1 MIDWRR
7 AEQLAARVAGSPEL
21 SGPSVE
27 QLERLS
33 EQSLAAVVDYAQ
45 LDPRGPVPHA
55 EAVTRA
61 EWISA
66 NTASLR
72 PLLDPAVEKI
82 GAKSGRSGSGMRLV
96 AAASLTLEAGAVLGL
111 LSRRVMGQ
119 YDLALVG
126 GDDRPPPRLLFV
138 APNLAAA
145 QSAFGG
151 ASDDDFIRWVA
162 VHELTHA
169 VQFGAVDWLR
179 PYLGG
184 IASQLLASLESGGG
198 VRRRPVKDLAR
209 DFVDR
214 AGRGVATRDPMA
226 VMLSREDH
234 QLVGQMQAAMTV
246 VEGHAEHVMDA
257 AGAAAIPSLPQL
269 RAAMIER
276 RQAPGPLWRILG
288 KVLGME
294 MKMRQYEM
302 GRVFCNQV
310 VREAG
315 VVGLNRVWE
324 SPEALPSL
332 AEIAEPQ
339 IWLER
344 IGA

>member
-1 MIDWRR
+1 M
-7 AEQLAARVAGSPEL
+7 
-21 SGPSVE
+21 
-27 QLERLS
+27 
-33 EQSLAAVVDYAQ
+33 
-45 LDPRGPVPHA
+45 
-55 EAVTRA
+55 
-61 EWISA
+61 
-66 NTASLR
+66 
-72 PLLDPAVEKI
+72 
-82 GAKSGRSGSGMRLV
+82 
-96 AAASLTLEAGAVLGL
+96 
-111 LSRRVMGQ
+111 
-119 YDLALVG
+119 
-126 GDDRPPPRLLFV
+126 
-138 APNLAAA
+138 
-145 QSAFGG
+145 
-151 ASDDDFIRWVA
+151 
-162 VHELTHA
+162 
-169 VQFGAVDWLR
+169 
-179 PYLGG
+179 
-184 IASQLLASLESGGG
+184 
-198 VRRRPVKDLAR
+198 
-209 DFVDR
+209 
-214 AGRGVATRDPMA
+214 
-226 VMLSREDH
+226 SREDH

-269 RAAMIER
+269 RAAMVER
-276 RQAPGPLWRILG
+276 RQSPGPLWRILG

>member
-1 MIDWRR
+1 
-7 AEQLAARVAGSPEL
+7 
-21 SGPSVE
+21 
-27 QLERLS
+27 
-33 EQSLAAVVDYAQ
+33 
-45 LDPRGPVPHA
+45 
-55 EAVTRA
+55 
-61 EWISA
+61 
-66 NTASLR
+66 
-72 PLLDPAVEKI
+72 
-82 GAKSGRSGSGMRLV
+82 
-96 AAASLTLEAGAVLGL
+96 
-111 LSRRVMGQ
+111 Q

-126 GDDRPPPRLLFV
+126 GDDRPAPRLLFV

-145 QSAFGG
+145 QSSFGG

-184 IASQLLASLESGGG
+184 IASQLLASLESSSG

-339 IWLER
+339 LWLER